1 MELYKKNLK
10 KLIKGKVYNRNF
22 EHDACGVGFI
32 ASTEGKKSRQV
43 VEFGIQALKAVW
55 HRGAVDADGKT
66 GDGAGIHIEIPK
78 DFFIQRIENA
88 GRKHKEGIICVG
100 MIFLPK
106 NDYASQEKC
115 KTIVENELLSKNYY
129 IYRWR
134 QVPVN
139 TKVLGIK
146 AESNRPEI
154 VQIIFKSNN
163 NNLKGDELERDLFV
177 VRKKIEKQSNS
188 LKIKDFYIASFS
200 SRSVIYKGMF
210 LAEALSEFYPDL
222 LDKRFISRFAIF
234 HQRYSTNT
242 FPSWD

>member
-1 MELYKKNLK
+1 MKLYRKNLK
-10 KLIKGKVYNRNF
+10 KLIKGKSYDPSF

-32 ASTEGKKSRQV
+32 TSTEGKKSRKV

-88 GRKHKEGIICVG
+88 GRKHKEGTICVG
-100 MIFLPK
+100 MIFLPR
-106 NDYASQEKC
+106 NDYTSQEKC

-146 AESNRPEI
+146 AENNRPEI
-154 VQIIFKSNN
+154 VQVNFKHNN
-163 NNLKGDELERDLFV
+163 NN
-177 VRKKIEKQSNS
+177 
-188 LKIKDFYIASFS
+188 
-200 SRSVIYKGMF
+200 
-210 LAEALSEFYPDL
+210 
-222 LDKRFISRFAIF
+222 
-234 HQRYSTNT
+234 
-242 FPSWD
+242 